1 MVRLFFLILGFA
13 LAVTGGVTLVAF
25 LNLLTAGYGFSM
37 YMSFVVK
44 RVEFYLFLIGIL
56 IILISITFELTWR
69 KKRKRNRTE

>member
-44 RVEFYLFLIGIL
+44 RIEFYLFLVGIA
-56 IILISITFELTWR
+56 IILISITFEITWR
-69 KKRKRNRTE
+69 KKRKKIRTE